1 LDERRNH
8 SACATSNAHE
18 PMVEFF
24 DFELSADTYKVRLLL
39 DALGVERTTRLVE
52 SYPSREERSAWF
64 LALNPRGEL
73 PVIRDDGVVIDG
85 VAPILIH
92 LARRYDPSGRWYPEH
107 DASVAG
113 ALALWLE
120 FAGALA
126 ASAGAARRHDGLL
139 DHSVDIERARRDA
152 HGLLRRLDEHLWFAE
167 QQGDDWLVPLDH
179 PTIAD
184 VACFPDVM
192 LAEEGRVLLHEYN
205 AIRRWTDRVKRLPG
219 FEPMPGMFPL

>member
-1 LDERRNH
+1 
-8 SACATSNAHE
+8 
-18 PMVEFF
+18 MVEFF

-73 PVIRDDGVVIDG
+73 PVIRDDGEVIDG

-92 LARRYDPSGRWYPEH
+92 LARRYDPTGRWYPER
-107 DASVAG
+107 DASVAR
-113 ALALWLE
+113 
-120 FAGALA
+120 ALA

-139 DHSVDIERARRDA
+139 DQNVDIDRARRDA
-152 HGLLRRLDEHLWFAE
+152 HALLRRLDEHLWFAE
-167 QQGDDWLVPLDH
+167 QQGGDWLGPLDH

-184 VACFPDVM
+184 IACFPDVM
-192 LAEEGRVLLHEYN
+192 LAEEGHVLLHEYN
-205 AIRRWTDRVKRLPG
+205 AVRRWTDRVKGIAG
-219 FEPMPGMFPL
+219 FEPMPGMFPV